1 MPFEKNSWYYT
12 FTLSKRLPDK
22 TVTITRS
29 TKKLKHTGND

>member
-22 TVTITRS
+22 TVRITRKEAQKRTYS
-29 TKKLKHTGND
+29 